1 MSYYRATTLVLVLA
15 LLQWHI
21 VAASTSSR
29 RPTRS
34 GKGAEDSD
42 DSQLYCEKTAWYD
55 VCWFFFTNYLL
66 HALSVR
72 SLPGENA
79 YSSTVF
85 KLCCLLVPYTGV
97 RRGLSLISRASSL
110 NKNDLQ
116 AAARAGALCMVIRKP
131 DWRPEDGQIVAG
143 CQVDSIGDGEGHNPE
158 RTGSDEKGESFMM
171 SAIEKSAPGLPCSDD
186 KPTSQIDVILDVRD
200 SFEPSPPSGILQK
213 LTCMLVRTD
222 RFNNECPSK
231 SPVDHDGI
239 KIHGTFKLAPGY
251 GLSYVPP
258 NVKIHTRREY
268 QTIEGDRISAMG
280 TDQVVGRTRI
290 ASTHDIPR
298 IWFSLIQTVSGG
310 YSLYKAQGSQ
320 INHYGYAAFGLTVV
334 PYMIVSVVNFLG
346 SFLSAEYET
355 MYMVHS
361 ATMDEMIRRG
371 GVVDGVVGTLHGD
384 VEDIRQLSWSST
396 QDLAGPACTS
406 ITFTKTEDR
415 MSGCDTGGNT
425 RHCFTVMPY
434 EAPLPPPKHVFIRWW
449 NKLRQWHGMAVP
461 AVIKSKT
468 QPSGP
473 AIRIPTH
480 SPIDRLTEPSYQSS
494 LNVFSLL
501 ILFLTLA
508 LPYVIIA
515 ILTGW
520 KANQSTS
527 VQRNFVLAWLIS
539 GQTQGYAVSK
549 VERLTEKKTSLRGM
563 LFIFVF
569 YGANCLCGLTV
580 VAQEMLEFGTCKA
593 V

>member
-1 MSYYRATTLVLVLA
+1 MWYRRATTLILILV

-21 VAASTSSR
+21 VAAATASR
-29 RPTRS
+29 RPSRS
-34 GKGAEDSD
+34 GRDEGDSD
-42 DSQLYCEKTAWYD
+42 DSQLHCEKTAWYD

-110 NKNDLQ
+110 NRNDLQ

-131 DWRPEDGQIVAG
+131 DWRPENGQTVAG
-143 CQVDSIGDGEGHNPE
+143 CQIVRIDDGEAQDVHYTAP
-158 RTGSDEKGESFMM
+158 DEKGESIRM
-171 SAIEKSAPGLPCSDD
+171 SVVEKSPPRLCSDD
-186 KPTSQIDVILDVRD
+186 KPSKRVDISLDVKD
-200 SFEPSPPSGILQK
+200 DFEPQQPSGILQK
-213 LTCMLVRTD
+213 LTCLLVRTD

-231 SPVDHDGI
+231 SPVDHNSI
-239 KIHGTFKLAPGY
+239 KIHGSFKLAPGY

-258 NVKIHTRREY
+258 NVKIHPRHEY
-268 QTIEGDRISAMG
+268 QVVEGNRISTMS
-280 TDQVVGRTRI
+280 TSQVVGRTRI

-310 YSLYKAQGSQ
+310 YSLYKARGSQ
-320 INHYGYAAFGLTVV
+320 INHYGFAAFGLTVL

-361 ATMDEMIRRG
+361 ATMDEMILRG
-371 GVVDGVVGTLHGD
+371 GMVDGVVGTLHGNT
-384 VEDIRQLSWSST
+384 EDARQLSWSST
-396 QDLAGPACTS
+396 EDLAGPACTS
-406 ITFTKTEDR
+406 ITFTKTEDNIFGHDT
-415 MSGCDTGGNT
+415 SGVT
-425 RHCFTVMPY
+425 RHDFAVLPY
-434 EAPLPPPKHVFIRWW
+434 EPLMPPSKHLFGRWL
-449 NKLRQWHGMAVP
+449 NRLRQWHGMAVP
-461 AVIKSKT
+461 AEIRSKP
-468 QPSGP
+468 QPHGP

-480 SPIDRLTEPSYQSS
+480 SPIHHLPEPSYQSS

-508 LPYVIIA
+508 LPYAVIA

-527 VQRNFVLAWLIS
+527 VQQNFVLAWLIC

-549 VERLTEKKTSLRGM
+549 VERLTGKKTSLRGM
-563 LFIFVF
+563 LFIFIF
-569 YGANCLCGLTV
+569 YSSNCLCGLTI